1 MDRVPQLII
10 DGVEE
15 PFKSQFK
22 TREEFEAYLAVRLD
36 QTDRS
41 VMGIEYHPSRETLL
55 ENVLLIE
62 VHTIQKK
69 KTIEEFY
76 RNLSLILEDGAFR
89 SLRAAKSIRNGPE
102 SIAKDVTRA
111 LAVWS
116 DVLEAV
122 ETIETIGGEL
132 DERLEALVGATTEL
146 LEDLDEALR
155 SDDSKGGSEIFRKM
169 AGLSVEWIEVLGG

>member
-41 VMGIEYHPSRETLL
+41 VMGIETLL

-116 DVLEAV
+116 DVLDAV
-122 ETIETIGGEL
+122 ETIESIAGEL
-132 DERLEALVGATTEL
+132 DERLESLVQATTGI

-155 SDDSKGGSEIFRKM
+155 SDDSKGGSEVFRKL
-169 AGLSVEWIEVLGG
+169 AGISVSWIEVLGG